1 MFESNEIHCRATLMK
16 KIIGSLLCTL
26 AIFAFPNLAASNQDR
41 SEMLK
46 TIEFLGLT
54 APFPDAWVEEEPGS
68 SMRLAQFLIAS
79 GESRGDAKLIVYYF
93 GQGQGGSAEANI
105 ARWQSQFTTASGDA
119 VNPSVETMAV
129 NGMPVTVVELRGDYS
144 RGVGM
149 GPAAT
154 PEPDQI
160 LLATIVETP
169 RGNVYIQLY
178 GPAQV
183 VAMQREAYRHFI
195 RNIKPLPDHSSDR

>member
-1 MFESNEIHCRATLMK
+1 MK
-16 KIIGSLLCTL
+16 YIIRSLLCAL
-26 AIFAFPNLAASNQDR
+26 ALVAFPSFAASGQDNNGQ
-41 SEMLK
+41 MLK
-46 TIEFLGLT
+46 TVEFLGLE
-54 APFPDAWVEEEPGS
+54 APLPDAWIEKQPSS
-68 SMRLAQFLIAS
+68 SMRLAQFEIP
-79 GESRGDAKLIVYYF
+79 GGDNGGDAEVVLYYF

-105 ARWQSQFTTASGDA
+105 ARWQSQFTTSNGGV
-119 VNPSVETMAV
+119 VNPSVKTMAV
-129 NGMPVTVVELRGDYS
+129 RGMPVTVVELRGDYA

-178 GPAQV
+178 GPAQT
-183 VAMQREAYRHFI
+183 VASQREAYLHFI
-195 RNIKPLPDHSSDR
+195 RNIEPSADHSSAR

>member
-1 MFESNEIHCRATLMK
+1 MK
-16 KIIGSLLCTL
+16 NLIGSLLCAL
-26 AIFAFPNLAASNQDR
+26 ALIAVPNLAASSQDI
-41 SEMLK
+41 EQMLK
-46 TIEFLGLT
+46 TVEFLGLK
-54 APFPDAWVEEEPGS
+54 APLPEAWIEEQPSS
-68 SMRLAQFLIAS
+68 SMRLAQFLIP
-79 GESRGDAKLIVYYF
+79 GEDNRGDAELVLYYF

-105 ARWQSQFTTASGDA
+105 ARWQSQFTTVGGGV
-119 VNPSVETMAV
+119 VNPSVKTMTV
-129 NGMPVTVVELRGDYS
+129 SGMPVTMVELRGDYA

-178 GPAQV
+178 GPAQA
-183 VAMQREAYRHFI
+183 VAAQREAYVHFI
-195 RNIKPLPDHSSDR
+195 RNIKPSPSHSNGR